1 MILLLFAALLLAAYV
16 VFRKIVRRDYLSKG
30 RLTPLSS
37 LLQLLIFAALMCIP
51 YLYNP
56 PAWPWFWKPD
66 AAQERWNFLSGLALI
81 ILGFAVAFGTMLW
94 FGLRRAFGI
103 QASGLIHTGPYRLSR
118 NPQILGGYL
127 LVIGVSLQWPSFYSL
142 LWIALYAI
150 IGHMMIVTEEEFL
163 TKEYGDTYTHYCQQ
177 VPRYLG

>member
-1 MILLLFAALLLAAYV
+1 MILMIFVILLIAAYI
-16 VFRKIVRRDYLSKG
+16 VFRKIVRRDYLTKG
-30 RLTPLSS
+30 GLTWLSS
-37 LLQLLIFAALMCIP
+37 LLQLVIFTAVMCMP

-56 PAWPWFWKPD
+56 PAWPWFWELD
-66 AAQERWNFLSGLALI
+66 GTWNFAAGLALI
-81 ILGFAVAFGTMLW
+81 MLGFIAAFGTMLW

-103 QASGLIHTGPYRLSR
+103 KSSGLIRTGPYRFSR

-150 IGHMMIVTEEEFL
+150 IGHMMILTEEEFL
-163 TKEYGDTYTHYCQQ
+163 TNQYGAAYTHYCQQ
-177 VPRYLG
+177 VPRYLVR